1 MWLRRSHAP
10 AELPD
15 GPAAR
20 AVPREGGGVPALQV
34 PAPAGREGKGAW
46 AVKMSVPFAE
56 LGFKPIQINTIRCAP
71 IVTFNFG
78 GLGRDLP
85 VSWEGALPCLPA
97 GWGEL
102 VVDIE

>member
-1 MWLRRSHAP
+1 MPHVEGERGAP
-10 AELPD
+10 SVEVYFTLPD
-15 GPAAR
+15 GKSYRRYTAT
-20 AVPREGGGVPALQV
+20 
-34 PAPAGREGKGAW
+34 GREGKGAW